1 VSLSLPSA
9 LRRGLALGIVVAGVS
24 IAPTSVA
31 MAEPAPPATASQA
44 EQQLAQLSGSASALN
59 EQVLAA
65 REDLTTKQAAERIAQ
80 ERVATARAAQA
91 QAQADQVQYQGTVD
105 RLASASYQGARLNKL
120 SALMLAASPQE
131 LLDQMSGLDVLAA
144 DTNSRVGA
152 YVAATT
158 QATTAQ
164 REAQSAAAAATDA
177 AHAALQ
183 IQDELTAKQGELGA
197 QAGRVRAQF
206 ASLTA
211 SQQRNYAGSTT
222 PPGYTAPPP
231 PAVTPAPAVTPPAVT
246 PPAVTPPAVT
256 PPAVTPPAGT
266 SPSAVTPPAVT
277 PPAVTSPSAMAS
289 AGTSPSAM
297 ASAGTSPAATASA
310 GRSPAA
316 TARAGAVTSG
326 SGVGYAALQAAL
338 SKLGSPYEY
347 GAAGP
352 GSFDC
357 SGLVQWAYKQAG
369 VSVPRTSQAQAGVG
383 TPVAQQDLQPG
394 DIVAFYG
401 GGHVGIYAGNGNVVH
416 APDYGQPV
424 KVAPMRYMDFT
435 IARRV

>member
-1 VSLSLPSA
+1 
-9 LRRGLALGIVVAGVS
+9 
-24 IAPTSVA
+24 

-44 EQQLAQLSGSASALN
+44 EQQLAQLSSSASALN

-231 PAVTPAPAVTPPAVT
+231 PAVTAPTAPAVTAPAVTPPAVT
-246 PPAVTPPAVT
+246 PPAVTAPAVR
-256 PPAVTPPAGT
+256 
-266 SPSAVTPPAVT
+266 SPSAPAPVA
-277 PPAVTSPSAMAS
+277 PAS
-289 AGTSPSAM
+289 
-297 ASAGTSPAATASA
+297 
-310 GRSPAA
+310 
-316 TARAGAVTSG
+316 AGAVTSG

-394 DIVAFYG
+394 DIVAF
-401 GGHVGIYAGNGNVVH
+401 
-416 APDYGQPV
+416 
-424 KVAPMRYMDFT
+424 
-435 IARRV
+435 

>member
-1 VSLSLPSA
+1 
-9 LRRGLALGIVVAGVS
+9 
-24 IAPTSVA
+24 

-256 PPAVTPPAGT
+256 PPAGT

-297 ASAGTSPAATASA
+297 ASAGTSPAATASAGTSPAATASA

>member
-1 VSLSLPSA
+1 
-9 LRRGLALGIVVAGVS
+9 
-24 IAPTSVA
+24 
-31 MAEPAPPATASQA
+31 MAEPAPPETASQA

-164 REAQSAAAAATDA
+164 REALSAATAATDA

-183 IQDELTAKQGELGA
+183 IQDELTAKQGELGV

-231 PAVTPAPAVTPPAVT
+231 PAVTHPAATAPAATASAV
-246 PPAVTPPAVT
+246 
-256 PPAVTPPAGT
+256 T
-266 SPSAVTPPAVT
+266 SPSATS
-277 PPAVTSPSAMAS
+277 PAVTSPSA
-289 AGTSPSAM
+289 
-297 ASAGTSPAATASA
+297 TSPAARAST
-310 GRSPAA
+310 GAA
-316 TARAGAVTSG
+316 NSG

-401 GGHVGIYAGNGNVVH
+401 GGHVGIYAGNGNVIH

-435 IARRV
+435 NARRV

>member
-1 VSLSLPSA
+1 
-9 LRRGLALGIVVAGVS
+9 
-24 IAPTSVA
+24 

-65 REDLTTKQAAERIAQ
+65 REDLTTKQDAERIAQ

-158 QATTAQ
+158 QATGAQ

-183 IQDELTAKQGELGA
+183 IQDELTAKQGELGV

-231 PAVTPAPAVTPPAVT
+231 PAVTAPTAPAVTPPAVT

-256 PPAVTPPAGT
+256 PAPAVTPPAVT
-266 SPSAVTPPAVT
+266 PAPAVTPPAVT
-277 PPAVTSPSAMAS
+277 PPAVT
-289 AGTSPSAM
+289 
-297 ASAGTSPAATASA
+297 PAPAVTPPAVTPPAVTAPA
-310 GRSPAA
+310 VTPPAVTPPAVRSPPAPA
-316 TARAGAVTSG
+316 PVAPASAGAVTSG
-326 SGVGYAALQAAL
+326 SGAGYAALQAAL

-369 VSVPRTSQAQAGVG
+369 VNVPRTSQAQAGVG

-416 APDYGQPV
+416 APDYGQPI

-435 IARRV
+435 NARRV

>member
-231 PAVTPAPAVTPPAVT
+231 PAVTPPAVTPPAVT
-246 PPAVTPPAVT
+246 PAP
-256 PPAVTPPAGT
+256 
-266 SPSAVTPPAVT
+266 AVTPPAVT

-297 ASAGTSPAATASA
+297 ASAGTSPSATASAGTSPAATASA

>member
-1 VSLSLPSA
+1 
-9 LRRGLALGIVVAGVS
+9 
-24 IAPTSVA
+24 

-44 EQQLAQLSGSASALN
+44 EQQLAQLSSSASALN

-65 REDLTTKQAAERIAQ
+65 REDLSTKQAAERIAQ
-80 ERVATARAAQA
+80 DRVATARAAQA

-164 REAQSAAAAATDA
+164 REAQSAATAATDA

-231 PAVTPAPAVTPPAVT
+231 PAVTAPTAPAVTPPAVT
-246 PPAVTPPAVT
+246 PPAVTPAPAVT
-256 PPAVTPPAGT
+256 PPAVTPAP
-266 SPSAVTPPAVT
+266 AVTPPAVT
-277 PPAVTSPSAMAS
+277 PAPAVTPPAVTAPAVTAPAVTAPAVRSPSAPAPVAPAS
-289 AGTSPSAM
+289 
-297 ASAGTSPAATASA
+297 
-310 GRSPAA
+310 
-316 TARAGAVTSG
+316 AGAVTSG
-326 SGVGYAALQAAL
+326 SGAGYAALQAAL

-369 VSVPRTSQAQAGVG
+369 VTVPRTSQAQAGVG

-401 GGHVGIYAGNGNVVH
+401 GGHVGIDAGNGNVIH

-435 IARRV
+435 NARRV

>member
-1 VSLSLPSA
+1 
-9 LRRGLALGIVVAGVS
+9 
-24 IAPTSVA
+24 

-44 EQQLAQLSGSASALN
+44 EQQLAQLSSSASALN

-65 REDLTTKQAAERIAQ
+65 RDDLTTKQAAERTAQ
-80 ERVATARAAQA
+80 DRVVSARAAQA
-91 QAQADQVQYQGTVD
+91 QAQSDQVQYQGTVD
-105 RLASASYQGARLNKL
+105 HLASASYQGARLNKL

-131 LLDQMSGLDVLAA
+131 LLDQMSALDVLAA

-158 QATTAQ
+158 QATAAQ
-164 REAQSAAAAATDA
+164 RQAQSAAAAATEA
-177 AHAALQ
+177 ANAALQ
-183 IQDELTAKQGELGA
+183 VQDGLTAKQGDLDA

-211 SQQRNYAGSTT
+211 SQQRNYAGSTA
-222 PPGYTAPPP
+222 PPGYTVP
-231 PAVTPAPAVTPPAVT
+231 PAPVVA
-246 PPAVTPPAVT
+246 
-256 PPAVTPPAGT
+256 
-266 SPSAVTPPAVT
+266 SPSVI
-277 PPAVTSPSAMAS
+277 
-289 AGTSPSAM
+289 
-297 ASAGTSPAATASA
+297 SPAATAS
-310 GRSPAA
+310 
-316 TARAGAVTSG
+316 AGAVTSG

-338 SKLGSPYEY
+338 SKVGSPYEY

-369 VSVPRTSQAQAGVG
+369 VTLPRTSQAQAGVG

-435 IARRV
+435 TARRV

>member
-1 VSLSLPSA
+1 
-9 LRRGLALGIVVAGVS
+9 
-24 IAPTSVA
+24 

-65 REDLTTKQAAERIAQ
+65 REDLSTKQAAERFAQ

-164 REAQSAAAAATDA
+164 RQAQSAATAATDA
-177 AHAALQ
+177 THAALQ
-183 IQDELTAKQGELGA
+183 IQDQLTAKQGELGA

-211 SQQRNYAGSTT
+211 AQQRNYAGSTT
-222 PPGYTAPPP
+222 PPGYTAP
-231 PAVTPAPAVTPPAVT
+231 AVTAPAVTAPAVRAPAVT
-246 PPAVTPPAVT
+246 APAVTAPAVT
-256 PPAVTPPAGT
+256 APAVTA
-266 SPSAVTPPAVT
+266 PAVT
-277 PPAVTSPSAMAS
+277 APAVTAPAVRAPAATVSAAMAS

-297 ASAGTSPAATASA
+297 ASAGTSPSATASA
-310 GRSPAA
+310 GVA
-316 TARAGAVTSG
+316 TSG

-369 VSVPRTSQAQAGVG
+369 VNVPRTSQAQAGVG

-416 APDYGQPV
+416 APDFGQPV

-435 IARRV
+435 NARRV

>member
-1 VSLSLPSA
+1 MSLSLPSA

-65 REDLTTKQAAERIAQ
+65 RDDLTTKQAAERIAQ
-80 ERVATARAAQA
+80 DRVATARAA

-246 PPAVTPPAVT
+246 PPAVTPAP
-256 PPAVTPPAGT
+256 
-266 SPSAVTPPAVT
+266 AVTPPAVT

-297 ASAGTSPAATASA
+297 ASAGTSPSATASAGTSPAATASA

-435 IARRV
+435 NARRV